1 MSGRMVQHRCVV
13 VVAALEQCQNR
24 CCQCEICTYT
34 GLTLL
39 FIGVPACKRVLTK
52 RVFAIGRLARERPWG
67 ALVDRTALL

>member
-24 CCQCEICTYT
+24 CCQCEMCTYT

-39 FIGVPACKRVLTK
+39 FIGVPSLQARPDKTG
-52 RVFAIGRLARERPWG
+52 FGRLARERPWG